1 MRSDDRDRAV
11 QRVLWIVLIINLLVA
26 GSKLTIGL
34 LIGSLAMAADGIH
47 SSLDATSNVVGLI
60 GIAIAAR
67 PPDLNHPYGHR
78 RFETLASMAIGSML
92 LLSAWE
98 LVKGSISRLS
108 AGAVPEVTL
117 ISFVVMLITLVL
129 NVFVAI
135 YERRAGERLRSEVLI
150 ADSAHTRSD
159 ILVSL
164 VVIASLIG
172 VRFGIAWADPI
183 ATLVVVALIGLA
195 AWKIIGESAG
205 VLVDRAA
212 LDPGQ
217 VSRIASGVAGVG
229 QVMQVRSR
237 GPANDVYLDLMIE
250 VAGPMTADQTAA
262 IAREIRKQL
271 RQRFEG
277 LRDIQIAFLPQKAT
291 EPDYALVARA
301 EGDALGIGVH
311 EVIAS
316 TTPRGLVLEMHVEV
330 APDQTV
336 GAAHQLVTHFEE
348 RLQRSVPGLARV
360 VTHIEPAH
368 SHEYVSD
375 NSAIARRLA
384 EDALAIATELYG
396 QYGWHDVDI
405 RAEADG
411 GYALSIHCQVAQ
423 DMPLEEAHRMAERV
437 ETEMRARQAAL
448 HRVTIHTEP
457 EDKS

>member
-159 ILVSL
+159 ILVS
-164 VVIASLIG
+164 
-172 VRFGIAWADPI
+172 
-183 ATLVVVALIGLA
+183 LA